1 MLALAIFFVLCIGS
15 IGSIFDDAVT
25 DMVDVNVECET
36 YSDLVNH
43 VVNTNGTRISDVM
56 PLAALIPSNARKIQF
71 RGHDAGFLG
80 LGQFVEFSCT
90 ISENDFMKF
99 ALERGY
105 QIETN
110 RIVNANA
117 NSGAIREMEY
127 EDRWN
132 AVSKPDRYLS
142 YTCIFSNNGGISLL
156 YDSIS
161 ETMYG
166 FYASN

>member
-1 MLALAIFFVLCIGS
+1 
-15 IGSIFDDAVT
+15 
-25 DMVDVNVECET
+25 
-36 YSDLVNH
+36 
-43 VVNTNGTRISDVM
+43 
-56 PLAALIPSNARKIQF
+56 
-71 RGHDAGFLG
+71 
-80 LGQFVEFSCT
+80 
-90 ISENDFMKF
+90 MKF
-99 ALERGY
+99 ALGRGY

-156 YDSIS
+156 YDPIS
-161 ETMYG
+161 ETMHG
-166 FYASN
+166 SYASN